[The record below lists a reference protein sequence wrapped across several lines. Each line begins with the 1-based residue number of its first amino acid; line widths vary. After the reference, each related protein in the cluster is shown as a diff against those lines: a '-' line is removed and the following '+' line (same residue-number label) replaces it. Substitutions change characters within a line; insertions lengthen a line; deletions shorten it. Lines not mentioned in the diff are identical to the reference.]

1 MSHHVAQVRWS
12 RGDHPFTYDEYCRDH
27 VWSFDSGIT
36 VAASASPVYLGGEHA
51 VDPEEAF
58 VASVSSCHML
68 TFLAIA
74 ARKLLVIDAYVD
86 RAVGELAK
94 NSSGRLA
101 VTRIVLSPVIGWA
114 GAVPDDGVL
123 ARMHELAH
131 QECFIANSVTTEIVV
146 GDPVS

>member
-1 MSHHVAQVRWS
+1 MSHHVARVRWS

-74 ARKLLVIDAYVD
+74 ARKRLVIDAYVD
-86 RAVGELAK
+86 RAVGELAE

-114 GAVPDDGVL
+114 GDAPDEGVL

-131 QECFIANSVTTEIVV
+131 QDCFIANSVTTEIVV

>member
-1 MSHHVAQVRWS
+1 
-12 RGDHPFTYDEYCRDH
+12 
-27 VWSFDSGIT
+27 
-36 VAASASPVYLGGEHA
+36 
-51 VDPEEAF
+51 
-58 VASVSSCHML
+58 ML

-74 ARKLLVIDAYVD
+74 ARKRLVIDAYVD
-86 RAVGELAK
+86 RAVGELAE

-114 GAVPDDGVL
+114 GDVPDEGVL

-131 QECFIANSVTTEIVV
+131 QDCFIANSVTTEIVV